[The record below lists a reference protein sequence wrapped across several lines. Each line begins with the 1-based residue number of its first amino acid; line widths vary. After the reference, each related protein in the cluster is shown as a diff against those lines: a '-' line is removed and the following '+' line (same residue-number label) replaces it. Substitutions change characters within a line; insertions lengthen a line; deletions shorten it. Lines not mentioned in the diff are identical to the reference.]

1 MKLALTGRS
10 SRQRKG
16 ATSSTTLTACAYQS
30 CRKESERDELVM
42 VVDQGE
48 KCSFSREP
56 FERPMTDMGL
66 FRPRRFVGYRSEAN

>member
-48 KCSFSREP
+48 MFFLKRTFRASNDRYGSFSP
-56 FERPMTDMGL
+56 SKV
-66 FRPRRFVGYRSEAN
+66 RRLSE